1 MPNLLDETSIIIPL
15 NSIKTKRTVSVQQQ
29 NSILTYAG
37 PGNEGLD
44 LLKWINNQI
53 TLGNIIVSGSDKHVK
68 IQFQDESI
76 DLGDEGTVNT
86 IDFVGDAVTAT
97 RVGDTV
103 TVTITADPDS
113 QTGIQFQNE
122 GIDLGVPGDVDTI
135 DFTGNAVTASL
146 VGNTLTVNVTAAV
159 SIGEYDALENVRV
172 LASGLNVIGT
182 YDGAGTTT
190 ITIPSIVKVFRARLY
205 VDPARI
211 QAGPDAGGATNW
223 ICVKFDNT
231 LNQNTSVTDMC
242 VPNVQKC
249 FYASGAPSKSNAY
262 TIDIDNNPNV
272 AVVDVGSNSITLRIW
287 NLVAPNGAQLTFT
300 GI

>member
-1 MPNLLDETSIIIPL
+1 MPNLLDETSIILPL
-15 NSIKTKRTVSVQQQ
+15 NILKTKRTVSVQESGSQ
-29 NSILTYAG
+29 LTYAG
-37 PGNEGLD
+37 PGNEGLH
-44 LLKWINNQI
+44 LLNWINNQI
-53 TLGNIIVSGSDKHVK
+53 NLGNIIVTGSDGHVK
-68 IQFQDESI
+68 IQFKDEGI
-76 DLGDEGTVNT
+76 DLGTEGTVT
-86 IDFVGDAVTAT
+86 SIDFVGDAVTAT
-97 RVGDTV
+97 RVGDEV
-103 TVTITADPDS
+103 TVTINADPDA

-122 GIDLGVPGDVDTI
+122 GVDLGNPGDVDTI

-159 SIGEYDALENVRV
+159 SIAEYDALENVRA
-172 LASGLNVIGT
+172 LASGVNVTAT

-190 ITIPSIVKVFRARLY
+190 ITIPSAVKLFRARLY

-211 QAGPDAGGATNW
+211 QAGSDAGGATNW
-223 ICVKFDNT
+223 ICVKFANT

-242 VPNVQKC
+242 VPVVQKC

-262 TIDIDNNPNV
+262 TIDIDNNPNI
-272 AVVDVGSNSITLRIW
+272 AVVDVGSSSITLRIW

>member
-1 MPNLLDETSIIIPL
+1 MPNLLDETSIILPL
-15 NSIKTKRTVSVQQQ
+15 NILKTKRTVSIQESGSQ
-29 NSILTYAG
+29 LTYAG
-37 PGNEGLD
+37 PGNEGLH
-44 LLKWINNQI
+44 LLNWINNQI
-53 TLGNIIVSGSDKHVK
+53 NLGNITVTGSDGHVK
-68 IQFQDESI
+68 IQFKDEGV
-76 DLGDEGTVNT
+76 DLGTEGTVT
-86 IDFVGDAVTAT
+86 SIDFVGDAVTAT

-122 GIDLGVPGDVDTI
+122 GVDLGNPGDVDTI

-190 ITIPSIVKVFRARLY
+190 ITIPSTVKVFRARLY

-223 ICVKFDNT
+223 ICVKFAT
-231 LNQNTSVTDMC
+231 TFNQNTSVTDMC
-242 VPNVQKC
+242 VPIVQKC
-249 FYASGAPSKSNAY
+249 LYASGAPSKSNAY
-262 TIDIDNNPNV
+262 SIDIDNNPNV
-272 AVVDVGSNSITLRIW
+272 AVVDVGSSSITLRIW
-287 NLVAPNGAQLTFT
+287 NLIAPNGAQLTFT